1 MCPGAKCKGL
11 EFVPG
16 RHRQN
21 SVLGW
26 YWEIFALY
34 QEKFSIQGIRRTR
47 LISTGLNHS
56 TSSRF
61 DMWHSAQHSTHHS
74 TDHSNRK
81 STQRK
86 YLQYCIFIVLSQKGH
101 CHHDSYANAKAS
113 SFHQT
118 RQISTASHNTIA
130 TLLSASRN

>member
-26 YWEIFALY
+26 YWEIFALC
-34 QEKFSIQGIRRTR
+34 QEKFSIQSIRRTR

-61 DMWHSAQHSTHHS
+61 E
-74 TDHSNRK
+74 
-81 STQRK
+81 
-86 YLQYCIFIVLSQKGH
+86 YCIFIVLSQKGH
-101 CHHDSYANAKAS
+101 CHHDSYANGKAS

-130 TLLSASRN
+130 TLLSQPKLAELQRTVS